1 VYGSKNLGE
10 GRYIAIENSII
21 TKKQEFKNEEK
32 PVDICPQ
39 ELFCKEKRDAK
50 GDLKFLKQENTKKQ
64 SQKGM

>member
-1 VYGSKNLGE
+1 VYGTKNLGE
-10 GRYIAIENSII
+10 GRYIAIKNSII
-21 TKKQEFKNEEK
+21 TKKQKFKIEEK
-32 PVDICPQ
+32 PVNICSH